1 MISSKKKLLLSAIG
15 SATLMGSA
23 VPTYAANWLML
34 QGTEKPGQAARAR
47 VWGFI
52 QPEYSYT
59 KDTEL
64 KAGPWAGASSSNNSA
79 IFNQQRPDR
88 NSPDGFNVLRARLGV
103 RGTGFPLDS
112 NVNYFLLA
120 EFGNNGITRPSGGS
134 VKLTD
139 ASVTLNHIKGARFR
153 VGQFK
158 TPGSEEGLQA
168 IHVFDYI
175 NFTTG
180 VDGLLLE
187 RFFDYDGSGTTVTG
201 PPASVP
207 PDVQNSGRVNG
218 LNGSVGAFRDIG
230 IQVFDTFKQGDWE
243 HSYAGMI
250 GNGNGIARADNDD
263 NYETYLYWSSERLY
277 GGKGARRQGWKLYGW
292 YQDGKRTLIN
302 ENKTGILTDDF
313 EAEYDRE
320 RWGFGTTFRKGKW
333 RAAAEY
339 IDADGMIFNGTDGA
353 AVPGATA
360 GVGPG
365 GVFGTALASFNI
377 EPEGEADSWYIH
389 GGYAITPKW
398 EVDLRYDQY
407 NRMTDVS
414 NKERQF
420 ETWTAGV
427 QYFFNKKSRFLV
439 NYEFRDAEA
448 PNQPGNSNANQI
460 LDGLDDRITAQLL
473 VIF

>member
-15 SATLMGSA
+15 AATLMGSA
-23 VPTYAANWLML
+23 VPSYAANWLML

-52 QPEYSYT
+52 QPEYTYT
-59 KDTEL
+59 EDTKL
-64 KAGPWAGASSSNNSA
+64 QAGPWKGNSGV
-79 IFNQQRPDR
+79 FNQMRPDLK
-88 NSPDGFNVLRARLGV
+88 SPDGFNILRARIGV

-120 EFGNNGITRPSGGS
+120 ELGNNGITRQGGGS

-139 ASVTLNHIKGARFR
+139 ASVTLNHIKGARVR

-175 NFTTG
+175 NFTGG
-180 VDGLLLE
+180 VNGLLLE
-187 RFFDYDGSGTTVTG
+187 RFFDTDGSNTGVIPGAPPTVLPGTNANRPNG
-201 PPASVP
+201 P
-207 PDVQNSGRVNG
+207 
-218 LNGSVGAFRDIG
+218 VGAFRDIG
-230 IQVFDTFKQGDWE
+230 IQVFDTFKKGDWE
-243 HSYAGMI
+243 HSYAAMI
-250 GNGNGIARADNDD
+250 GNGNGITRGDNDD
-263 NYETYLYWSSERLY
+263 NYETYLYWSSELLY
-277 GGKGARRQGWKLYGW
+277 GGKGARRQGWKMYGW
-292 YQDGKRTLIN
+292 YQDGKRTILK
-302 ENKTGILTDDF
+302 ETTGVTGEF
-313 EAEYDRE
+313 DRE
-320 RWGFGTTFRKGKW
+320 RWGLGTTFRKGKW
-333 RAAAEY
+333 RASAEY
-339 IDADGMIFNGTDGA
+339 IDADGMIFNGTDGG
-353 AVPGATA
+353 AVPGT
-360 GVGPG
+360 VSNPIGP
-365 GVFGTALASFNI
+365 FGTVTASFNM
-377 EPEGEADSWYIH
+377 ETEGEADAWYIH

-414 NKERQF
+414 AKERQF

-460 LDGLDDRITAQLL
+460 LDGMDDRISAQLL
-473 VIF
+473 IIF